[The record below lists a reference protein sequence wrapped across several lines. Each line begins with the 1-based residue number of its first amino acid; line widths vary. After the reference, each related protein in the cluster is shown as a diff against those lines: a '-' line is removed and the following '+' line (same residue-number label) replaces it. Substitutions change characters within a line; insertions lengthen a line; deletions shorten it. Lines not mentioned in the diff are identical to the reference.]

1 MISTVSITGLKQNT
15 ASLIK
20 KIQIDGKPMIIMQ
33 RSEPAAV
40 IVNTKY
46 YEILEEALEDKLDLK
61 AIKTRKNEPR
71 ISSKIVA
78 KKLGLRA

>member
-1 MISTVSITGLKQNT
+1 MINTVSITGLKQNT
-15 ASLIK
+15 AGIIK
-20 KIQIDGKPMIIMQ
+20 KIQVDGKPMIIMQ

-40 IVNTKY
+40 IVDTKY

-61 AIKTRKNEPR
+61 TIAVRKNEPR
-71 ISSKIVA
+71 VSSKIVA